1 MNSSQILALLKKH
14 EETKSLIIDQSFALD
29 AMNKFNKGLIDNG
42 IPSKHNFFN
51 RKVELTNN
59 WSNFFKI
66 KHELEEQYQTA
77 TFNELEESMNNK
89 RKGGGD
95 SDNSTDNTTNKIPN
109 NNNNNNDVNG
119 ILRVIISNKFTD
131 NSYIILLLFGLLFL
145 FLFLF
150 IFTFVL
156 LAFFQ
161 LGYI

>member
-1 MNSSQILALLKKH
+1 MNSSQILALIKRH
-14 EETKSLIIDQSFALD
+14 EETKLLIIEQSYALE
-29 AMNKFNKGLIDNG
+29 NLKKFNKGLIDNG

-51 RKVELTNN
+51 REVELTNN
-59 WSNFFKI
+59 WNNFFKR

-77 TFNELEESMNNK
+77 IFNELDKSINNK

-95 SDNSTDNTTNKIPN
+95 SDNDTNNTTNKRPN

-119 ILRVIISNKFTD
+119 VLRVIISNKFTD
-131 NSYIILLLFGLLFL
+131 NSYIILLFGLLFL
-145 FLFLF
+145 FV
-150 IFTFVL
+150 FTFVL